1 MKTMNTRREFLG
13 MAALAAL
20 AGGCSSLPGF
30 APKRRIALQLWSI
43 NKIMWKTMPPEE
55 VFARIRAIGYDGV
68 EFAGYDGRSA
78 KEIRKLLDDAGLV
91 GMGAHDCGM
100 ENFSGD
106 GLKRNLDFCA
116 EAGIGAFT
124 CAWADFDTADGWKK
138 FGHDMGVAAETAQ
151 AWGIPVSFHNHF
163 HEFTKK
169 FDGVCAWDL
178 VFQNSS
184 PLLQQQLD
192 SGQVVHPGE
201 DCVARVKRYAGRN
214 FSMHMKENTPSE
226 WGFFGVPPDDGG
238 KLVPWKD
245 LVATLE
251 AQPDFRWYVVESE
264 RKPDSFVPAERNLDF
279 LRRIING
286 ADPVLSV

>member
-1 MKTMNTRREFLG
+1 MAMTMTRRDFFCGLG
-13 MAALAAL
+13 ASAALAL
-20 AGGCSSLPGF
+20 SGCRTFGSP
-30 APKRRIALQLWSI
+30 RRLIALQLWSI

-55 VFARIRAIGYDGV
+55 VFAKIRALGYDGV
-68 EFAGYDGRSA
+68 EFAGFGGKSA
-78 KEIRKLLDDAGLV
+78 REIRKMLADAGLR
-91 GMGAHDCGM
+91 GMGSHNSGM
-100 ENFSGD
+100 EEFSGD

-116 EAGIGAFT
+116 EAGIESYT
-124 CAWADFDTADGWKK
+124 NAWADFDSADEWKR
-138 FGHDMGVAAETAQ
+138 FGVQMGEAAETAR

-178 VFQNSS
+178 VFRNSS

-201 DCVARVKRYAGRN
+201 DCVARVERYAGRN

-251 AQPDFRWYVVESE
+251 RQPDFRWYVVESE
-264 RKPDSFVPAERNLDF
+264 RKPDSLLPAEKNIAF
-279 LRRIING
+279 LRDCIASVG
-286 ADPVLSV
+286 ASA